1 MPQLIIPALGGVYG
15 SLSKFTWPAVRI
27 VTGLFLMPHGA
38 QKLFGMFGGNPQ
50 AVAGFFSKIG
60 IEPAALMVTVTGG
73 VEFFGGLLLALGLL
87 TRPAAAAAFVL
98 LLVAVF
104 KVHLANGFFWST
116 GGYEYPLMWT
126 ILALVFVIRG
136 GGDYSIDQKIG
147 KEF

>member
-50 AVAGFFSKIG
+50 AIAGFLSKIG
-60 IEPAALMVTVTGG
+60 IEPAATMVTVVGS
-73 VEFFGGLLLALGLL
+73 VEFFGGLLLALGLM
-87 TRPAAAAAFVL
+87 TRPVAAACCVL
-98 LLVAVF
+98 LLVAVLQ
-104 KVHLANGFFWST
+104 VHLANGFFWST
-116 GGYEYPLMWT
+116 GGYEYPLMWA
-126 ILALVFVIRG
+126 ILALIFVIRG